1 MTPDQGFDLQV
12 EASLENLHDVRDYIE
27 RTGQRLGARQEALG
41 DLRLVV
47 DEAVTNIV
55 LHGYGGRGGP
65 IELHMEGDGDAIVI
79 RIRDRAPAFDADHV
93 EAPHLEQA
101 LEDRPYGG
109 MGIFLIRRM
118 TDEAEFRPLPGG
130 GNELKLVKR
139 NAIESAG

>member
-1 MTPDQGFDLQV
+1 MTPDEGFDLRV
-12 EASLENLHDVRDYIE
+12 EARLENLHEVRDYIE
-27 RTGQRLGARQEALG
+27 RTGRRLGARDDVLG

-55 LHGYGGRGGP
+55 LHGYQDRGGP
-65 IELHMEGDGDAIVI
+65 IDLHMEKDGDAIVV
-79 RIRDRAPAFDADHV
+79 RIRDRAPAFNAEDV
-93 EAPHLEQA
+93 EEPHLDQA

-118 TDEAEFRPLPGG
+118 TDEAKFSSLPGG

-139 NAIESAG
+139 NAIVRDG